1 MVDEIKGL
9 SHMSLFAYKSKRDSE
24 RYPLFKRILSITL
37 LISIVMSIFLLS
49 ACRNNEQVIDGPLVY
64 TSFYPVYDLTKSVAE
79 GTDVHIDILM
89 PAEQDPHMWEPTP
102 RDLQKLAI
110 ADMLIVNGANMEERW
125 LAGIRESLPNLKI
138 VDLSEDVDLI
148 TYKGQASL
156 GEFQYMV
163 KLDLEGN
170 RVYPI
175 EFGHTHEEFMRI
187 AFIKAEG
194 QEKKEDMIA
203 HAKSVMLDQGETVEQ
218 YSLIEVENEKVY
230 KMKMGH
236 TSGMMYYQVPES
248 GSYYLISDRL
258 SEALLSYRLLEEE
271 GGEDL
276 PVEVILAGSTSS
288 LDKTTYDP
296 HSWMSTIN
304 AKIYLN
310 AINQSLAASY
320 PHYSKNF
327 NRNKV
332 RMVNELALLEH
343 EFKDKFAAKENK
355 VFVVT
360 HYAYA
365 YLARDFGLDQY
376 PLQGLTSMGS
386 ISLHTLRRA
395 IAFCRENHVSKIF
408 YEAKGNSRDAYTI
421 AWEIGGDADTLNSM
435 EFVSK
440 SAEIRYIDIMRD
452 NLERLEQSMR

>member
-1 MVDEIKGL
+1 
-9 SHMSLFAYKSKRDSE
+9 MSKFAFKSKRDPE
-24 RYPLFKRILSITL
+24 RYPLLKRILSLVL
-37 LISIVMSIFLLS
+37 LLCIVANIFLLS
-49 ACRNNEQVIDGPLVY
+49 AFQKREEVFDGSLVY
-64 TSFYPVYDLTKSVAE
+64 ASFYPIYDLTKTIAE
-79 GTDVHIDILM
+79 GTDIYVDILM

-102 RDLQKLAI
+102 RDIQKLAA

-125 LAGIRESLPNLKI
+125 LAGIRESLPHLKI
-138 VDLSEDVDLI
+138 VDLSEHVDLI

-163 KLDLEGN
+163 KLNLEGG
-170 RVYPI
+170 RIYPI

-187 AFIKAEG
+187 AFINAEG
-194 QEKKEDMIA
+194 QEKREDIITR
-203 HAKSVMLDQGETVEQ
+203 AKAVMLEQGETVEQ

-230 KMKMGH
+230 QMKMGH
-236 TSGMMYYQVPES
+236 TSGMIYYQVPES

-276 PVEVILAGSTSS
+276 PGEEILAGSTSS
-288 LDKTTYDP
+288 LDKVTYDP
-296 HSWMSTIN
+296 HSWMSTVN

-310 AINQSLAASY
+310 TINQSLAETY
-320 PHYSKNF
+320 PHHSKTF
-327 NRNKV
+327 NKNKV
-332 RMVNELALLEH
+332 RMVGELALLEH
-343 EFKDKFAAKENK
+343 EFRDKFAAKDNK

-395 IAFCRENHVSKIF
+395 IAFCRENHVSRIF
-408 YEAKGNSRDAYTI
+408 YETKGNSRDAYTI

-440 SAEIRYIDIMRD
+440 SAEIHYIDIMRD

>member
-1 MVDEIKGL
+1 
-9 SHMSLFAYKSKRDSE
+9 MSLFAFKSKRDTE
-24 RYPLFKRILSITL
+24 RHPLLKRTLSFVL
-37 LISIVMSIFLLS
+37 LICIVTSIISLS
-49 ACRNNEQVIDGPLVY
+49 ACRGTEQVIDGPVVY
-64 TSFYPVYDLTKSVAE
+64 TSFYPVYDLTRTVAE
-79 GTDVHIDILM
+79 GTDIHIDILM

-102 RDLQKLAI
+102 RDIQKLSV

-125 LAGIRESLPNLKI
+125 LAGIRGSVPNLKI
-138 VDLSEDVDLI
+138 VDLSENVDLI

-163 KLDLEGN
+163 KLDLDGG

-194 QEKKEDMIA
+194 QRKKEEIIS
-203 HAKSVMLDQGETVEQ
+203 HAKVVMLDQGEKVEQ

-230 KMKMGH
+230 QMKMGH

-248 GSYYLISDRL
+248 GSYYLVSDRL

-276 PVEVILAGSTSS
+276 PGEVILAGSTSS
-288 LDKTTYDP
+288 LDKITYDP

-310 AINQSLAASY
+310 TINQGLAATY
-320 PHYSKNF
+320 PHYTRNF

-343 EFKDKFAAKENK
+343 EFRDKFAAKKNK

-386 ISLHTLRRA
+386 ISLHALRRA
-395 IAFCRENHVSKIF
+395 IAFCRANSVSRIF
-408 YEAKGNSRDAYTI
+408 YETKGNNRDAYTI
-421 AWEIGGDADTLNSM
+421 ASEIGGDAEPLNSM
-435 EFVSK
+435 EYVSK
-440 SAEIRYIDIMRD
+440 SAEVRYIDIMRD